1 MSVEQSNVKRR
12 QQPTNAND
20 MYEMGEMRSE
30 EKVKKW
36 KDLGKEI
43 GKKVR
48 LIVMR
53 WVRIEIQRW
62 ENVQSD

>member
-1 MSVEQSNVKRR
+1 
-12 QQPTNAND
+12 

-48 LIVMR
+48 LIVMK

>member
-43 GKKVR
+43 GKKV
-48 LIVMR
+48 
-53 WVRIEIQRW
+53 
-62 ENVQSD
+62 